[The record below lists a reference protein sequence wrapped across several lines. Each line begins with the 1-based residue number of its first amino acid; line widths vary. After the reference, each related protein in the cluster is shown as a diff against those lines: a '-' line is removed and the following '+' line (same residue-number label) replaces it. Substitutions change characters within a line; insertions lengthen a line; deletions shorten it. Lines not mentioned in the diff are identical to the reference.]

1 VKEVLSNRRLNRATL
16 ARQLLL
22 KRRAIPAADAIAH
35 LVGMQAQVPSS
46 PYVGLWSRL
55 ARFRPE
61 ELSDL
66 IAGRDAVRIA
76 AMRSTLHL
84 VTAVD
89 CLPLRA
95 FSQPALD
102 RDLARNV
109 WGRSLAGVDLEQV
122 AEVGRALVE
131 ERPMTTAEVGAILA
145 ERWPDRD
152 PIALGNAVRNLVPL
166 VQVPPRGL
174 WGASGAPRV
183 TTATSWLRRR
193 PRRPDAGAIV
203 LRFLGAFGPASVA
216 DLQTWSGVPGLR
228 EVVDRLLPRLRA
240 FRDERGRELFD
251 LPDAPRPRED
261 VAAPTRFLP
270 DYDNVL
276 LSHDDRTRVIS
287 DEHRRAGGIG
297 VPTVLV
303 DGWVAARWSLERD
316 DGRATIAVR
325 PFRRLTAI
333 ERSEIEVEGE
343 RLLRVLEPA
352 RDRRAVR
359 VDRSRASG

>member
-1 VKEVLSNRRLNRATL
+1 MEEVLSVRRLNRATL

-22 KRRAIPAADAIAH
+22 RRRAMPAADAVEH

-66 IAGRDAVRIA
+66 IATRGAVRIA
-76 AMRSTLHL
+76 VMRSTLHL
-84 VTAVD
+84 VTAAD
-89 CLPLRA
+89 CLPMRA
-95 FSQPALD
+95 FVQPALD

-109 WGRSLAGVDLEQV
+109 WGRALTGLDLEAV
-122 AEVGRALVE
+122 AEAGGALLE
-131 ERPMTTAEVGAILA
+131 ERPMTTAEVGALLA
-145 ERWPDRD
+145 ERWPGRN

-193 PRRPDAGAIV
+193 PRRPDVDAIV
-203 LRFLGAFGPASVA
+203 LRYLGAFGPATVA
-216 DLQTWSGVPGLR
+216 DVQTWSGVTGLR
-228 EVVDRLLPRLRA
+228 EVVDRLRPRLRA
-240 FRDERGRELFD
+240 FRDERGRELVD
-251 LPDAPRPRED
+251 LPDAPRPRE
-261 VAAPTRFLP
+261 VAAAPTRFLP
-270 DYDNVL
+270 DYDNLL

-297 VPTVLV
+297 APTVLV
-303 DGWVAARWSLERD
+303 DGFVAARWTLEREED
-316 DGRATIAVR
+316 RARFAIR
-325 PFRRLTAI
+325 PFRRLTSAERDGI
-333 ERSEIEVEGE
+333 EAEGA
-343 RLLRVLEPA
+343 RLLRFLAPE
-352 RDRRAVR
+352 RDGRDVR
-359 VDRSRASG
+359 FEQT